1 MMYSDID
8 KYFTD
13 AWRGAWK
20 SMVRSSRAMMTR
32 KWGEKKL
39 ASILNTFLASK
50 KSQEPASPP
59 SGKK

>member
-1 MMYSDID
+1 MYSDID

-20 SMVRSSRAMMTR
+20 SIARSSRAMKRR

-39 ASILNTFLASK
+39 ESILNTFLATK
-50 KSQEPASPP
+50 KSQEPTSPP
-59 SGKK
+59 PGGK